1 MILLQRKLSYGG
13 MATFNFNKNQN
24 LAFSEKKLTYKLHK
38 LAQTIKYAQVQRKSA
53 TTLLYFKKKKWG
65 RVRPNKKIWRAKT
78 MSQVTLN
85 VKEKQQL
92 QSQITY

>member
-24 LAFSEKKLTYKLHK
+24 LTFSEKKLTHKLHK

-53 TTLLYFKKKKWG
+53 TTLLYFEKNEAASGLIKKYG
-65 RVRPNKKIWRAKT
+65 APKT
-78 MSQVTLN
+78 MSQSTLN
-85 VKEKQQL
+85 VKEKQ
-92 QSQITY
+92 